1 MTRIIL
7 SGATGQMGRAV
18 AKVVAEQSD
27 CDIVGGVSK
36 KTSAITGFP
45 TVESFSKLNVDADVI
60 IDFSNPELIDS
71 LLSYALTKKI
81 PAVICTTGFNKIQI
95 ERIKA
100 ASERIP
106 IFFSSNMSLGVNL
119 MLSLAQMAAKALYPG
134 FDIEIVEKH
143 HNKKIDAPSG
153 TALMLVDAVK
163 SALKQDLECVYDRH
177 LSKKPRSKSEIGI
190 HSVRGGTIVGEHE
203 IIFAG
208 KDEVLKISH
217 TALSKEIFAVGA
229 VNAANFVISKPA
241 GLYNMS
247 DLLG

>member
-1 MTRIIL
+1 M
-7 SGATGQMGRAV
+7 GQVV
-18 AKVVAEQSD
+18 AKVVSERSD
-27 CDIVGGVSK
+27 CAIVGGVSK
-36 KTSAITGFP
+36 KTSTTTGFP
-45 TVESFSKLNVDADVI
+45 TVETFSKLDVEADVI
-60 IDFSNPELIDS
+60 IDFSNPELIEP
-71 LLSYALTKKI
+71 LLSYALTKKM
-81 PAVICTTGFNKIQI
+81 PAVICTTGFNEVQI
-95 ERIKA
+95 EKIMA

-119 MLSLAQMAAKALYPG
+119 MISLAQKAAKALYPG
-134 FDIEIVEKH
+134 FDMEIVEKH

-153 TALMLVDAVK
+153 TALMLANAVK
-163 SALKQDLECVYDRH
+163 STLKQTLECVYDRH
-177 LSKKPRSKSEIGI
+177 LSKKSRSKSEIGI

-241 GLYNMS
+241 GLYNMP

>member
-1 MTRIIL
+1 M
-7 SGATGQMGRAV
+7 GQAV
-18 AKVVAEQSD
+18 TKVASERSD
-27 CDIVGGVSK
+27 CAIVGGVSK
-36 KTSAITGFP
+36 KTNAQTGFP
-45 TVESFSKLNVDADVI
+45 IVEAFSKLNVEADVI
-60 IDFSNPELIDS
+60 IDFSNPELIEP
-71 LLSYALTKKI
+71 LLSYALTNRL
-81 PAVICTTGFNKIQI
+81 PAVICTTGFNEDQI
-95 ERIKA
+95 KKIKA

-119 MLSLAQMAAKALYPG
+119 MLSLAQIAAKVLYPA
-134 FDIEIVEKH
+134 FDMEIVEKH

-163 SALKQDLECVYDRH
+163 LGLKQNLECVYDRH
-177 LSKKPRSKSEIGI
+177 PCKKSRSKNEIGI

-229 VNAANFVISKPA
+229 VNAASFVISKPV

-247 DLLG
+247 DMLR